1 MCNIAETR
9 EAGYFGFIIHVPEEL
24 PLLFG
29 ILAKRGK

>member
-1 MCNIAETR
+1 MRNIAETR
-9 EAGYFGFIIHVPEEL
+9 EAGYLGFIVHLPEEL